1 MARLFLIFKDF
12 DWDEANIEHILRHN
26 VVPFEVEEACF
37 NKPYVRK
44 TLEDRYLIYGTTDS
58 GRYLFIVGIK
68 KERGIFQGNNGKRD
82 DREGKISLQKEKK
95 MKKIPKF
102 KSEKEEAEFWASH
115 DSTDFLDETKEVKV
129 KFVRPKKKLVSL
141 RLDEKTIK
149 ELKKL
154 AQKKGIGYLELVRM
168 WVLENLGKTKAA

>member
-1 MARLFLIFKDF
+1 
-12 DWDEANIEHILRHN
+12 
-26 VVPFEVEEACF
+26 
-37 NKPYVRK
+37 
-44 TLEDRYLIYGTTDS
+44 
-58 GRYLFIVGIK
+58 
-68 KERGIFQGNNGKRD
+68 
-82 DREGKISLQKEKK
+82 

-102 KSEKEEAEFWASH
+102 RSEKEEADFWASH
-115 DSTDFLDETKEVKV
+115 DSTDFLGETKEVKI